1 MVFLDISRA
10 FDRVWHE
17 GLLHKLKIFGI
28 EGNLFNWFCSYLSGR
43 SQRVVLSGCASVL
56 MNLFAGVPQGSKLS
70 PLLFLIF
77 LNDIETDLTSEI
89 SLFADDTALV
99 QSFKNHI
106 LAESILNND
115 LEKIERWATKW
126 CVEFNHEKTEMIIFS
141 NKKNKSHLN
150 LKLKKHNIT
159 KSFNHKHL
167 GIILSADLKW
177 SSHID
182 YCTKK
187 ARMKLGMLYRRS
199 SNLNLK
205 QKISIYMS
213 TIRPILEYGSIIFD
227 NCSMSDKL
235 KLEKCQRP
243 AAIICTGAMR
253 RTETETLLKELRWDS
268 LAARRHLLKIS
279 FFHKIVE
286 GTISPYLQ
294 KNLTFINQGTVNHN
308 TRMARLQ
315 KIKPLQCRLES
326 YKKSFFPQCINEWN
340 GLPENIT
347 SITNDNS
354 FKNKLKHHYQMH
366 TGLNKIG
373 LQNYSYPGFL

>member
-1 MVFLDISRA
+1 
-10 FDRVWHE
+10 
-17 GLLHKLKIFGI
+17 
-28 EGNLFNWFCSYLSGR
+28 
-43 SQRVVLSGCASVL
+43 
-56 MNLFAGVPQGSKLS
+56 
-70 PLLFLIF
+70 
-77 LNDIETDLTSEI
+77 
-89 SLFADDTALV
+89 
-99 QSFKNHI
+99 
-106 LAESILNND
+106 
-115 LEKIERWATKW
+115 
-126 CVEFNHEKTEMIIFS
+126 
-141 NKKNKSHLN
+141 
-150 LKLKKHNIT
+150 
-159 KSFNHKHL
+159 
-167 GIILSADLKW
+167 
-177 SSHID
+177 
-182 YCTKK
+182 
-187 ARMKLGMLYRRS
+187 
-199 SNLNLK
+199 
-205 QKISIYMS
+205 MS

-235 KLEKCQRP
+235 KLEKCQRQ

-294 KNLTFINQGTVNHN
+294 KNLTFINQGTINHN

-373 LQNYSYPGFL
+373 LQNYSYPGFLGKKLMQIKLGLSPLNAHLFKYNISDNPYCPKCGLDIETPEHFFLQCTCYINIRTNLLNYLENIGLKNESNTNLLHAIIFGYGNDRNINDGIIRHVIIFLYKTGRFHSPFSTNQ